1 MQKKFHFTNAK
12 LKSIP
17 PHDKNSPSTELEL
30 TDDSDVV
37 GLKLLVGKSGNKRFL
52 LRYTFQGRK
61 RSIAIGRF
69 GDIDVTTARKVA
81 KKYKGLLAEGID
93 PKEERDSFKGKPT
106 VAEFFRNTYFPI
118 IKLKKKSF
126 IKDHQRFKKFIE
138 PRLGHIRY
146 EDLKPIDVLHLQQYI
161 ANPDSMN
168 RKYAPATNN
177 RVIAILKTMGKFAM
191 NLGVVEANAASSIS
205 LLKENNIRERFL
217 NIEESKR
224 VIQAALSFH
233 NPYIGSAIALLYIC
247 GNRRGEIFGLKWKNL
262 DTEQKTIF
270 VETSKSGEP
279 FTIYLSEMAYNI
291 ICRLEPVAG
300 NPYIFVGKKEGKPLN
315 DVRFAYRQ
323 ILEAAGI
330 DNIDQLCLHSARHSV
345 ASNLIASGYSQIHVK
360 QQLAH
365 KSINS
370 SERYIK
376 YSPESARKISQG
388 YSDILSDSE

>member
-37 GLKLLVGKSGNKRFL
+37 GLKVLVGKSGNKRFL

-93 PKEERDSFKGKPT
+93 PKEERDSYKGKPT
-106 VAEFFRNTYFPI
+106 ISEFFWNTYFPVI
-118 IKLKKKSF
+118 QSRKRSWD
-126 IKDHQRFKKFIE
+126 KDLQRFKKFIE
-138 PRLGHIRY
+138 PRLGNIRY
-146 EDLKPIDVLHLQQYI
+146 EELKPIDVLNLQQYI
-161 ANPDSMN
+161 SNPDSMN
-168 RKYAPATNN
+168 RQYAPSTIN
-177 RVIAILKTMGKFAM
+177 RVIALLKTMTKYAM
-191 NLGVVEANAASSIS
+191 SLSIVDSNVAAPIS

-217 NIEESKR
+217 DIEESKR

-233 NPYIGSAIALLYIC
+233 NPYIGSAIAILYIC

-262 DTEQKTIF
+262 NTEQKTIF

-279 FTIYLSEMAYNI
+279 FTIYLSEMAYKI
-291 ICRLEPVAG
+291 ISRLEPVAG

-330 DNIDQLCLHSARHSV
+330 DNIDEVCLHTARHSV

-376 YSPESARKISQG
+376 YSPDSARKISQG